1 VIVMAL
7 KLSIRASDRDR
18 DCVVRLLREQTALG
32 RLTPAEF
39 EERMSAA
46 LVARTWEDLDG
57 LTTDLP
63 VSPPLPGRYDRP
75 THGRRR
81 RVDWSDVGHW
91 ALFASP
97 LVALALSWL
106 LGASA
111 LLLLAFVLAFVVVV
125 IAD

>member
-1 VIVMAL
+1 MAPE
-7 KLSIRASDRDR
+7 LSIRASDRDR

-46 LVARTWEDLDG
+46 LVARTWGDLHG

-63 VSPPLPGRYDRP
+63 VSLPLPGRYDRP
-75 THGRRR
+75 TPGRQR

-111 LLLLAFVLAFVVVV
+111 LLLLVFVLVLLVVV
-125 IAD
+125 IGD

>member
-1 VIVMAL
+1 MAPER
-7 KLSIRASDRDR
+7 SIRASDRDR

-39 EERMSAA
+39 EDRMSTA
-46 LVARTWEDLDG
+46 LVARTWGDLHG

-75 THGRRR
+75 TPGRQR

-97 LVALALSWL
+97 LVTLMFSWL
-106 LGASA
+106 LGAA
-111 LLLLAFVLAFVVVV
+111 AFLLLAFVLVLLVVV
-125 IAD
+125 IVD